1 MKEKNFQNNIDSK
14 SLEELTIE
22 VNKIIETLEK
32 QKNLEDSIEDYQ
44 KLLKLNNIIEKKFQ
58 TKSKNISLETK
69 DKISKI
75 IKNND
80 WKFEPYCEWYK

>member
-44 KLLKLNNIIEKKFQ
+44 KLLKLNNLIEK
-58 TKSKNISLETK
+58 
-69 DKISKI
+69 
-75 IKNND
+75 
-80 WKFEPYCEWYK
+80 Y